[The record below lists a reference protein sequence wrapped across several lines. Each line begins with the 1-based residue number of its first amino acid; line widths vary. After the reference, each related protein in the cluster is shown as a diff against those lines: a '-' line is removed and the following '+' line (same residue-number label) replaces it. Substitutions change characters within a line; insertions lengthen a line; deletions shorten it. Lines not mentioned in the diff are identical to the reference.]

1 MSFCIE
7 LFCVVTL
14 QYQILVRIAI
24 AYFIIEK
31 KKAAP
36 QPWQAI
42 AQRFCS
48 IRSCRGDIVELK
60 KLAVQELYVLTELFD
75 YNNVEQMISECT
87 HDIQNGI
94 IDIFVLYDKDVL
106 IGELHVMYE
115 SDDENYAIR
124 GRRAYLFAFRVR
136 EDFQNKGYG
145 TYLLKTV
152 LTVLKEHGYCEFTV
166 GVEDDNFRAIHVYQ
180 ALGFDEILLRKQE
193 EYQGDA
199 YEYNLYLRR

>member
-48 IRSCRGDIVELK
+48 TGIYRLVPFLSK
-60 KLAVQELYVLTELFD
+60 FFFNA
-75 YNNVEQMISECT
+75 ISVGRI
-87 HDIQNGI
+87 DPIKGI
-94 IDIFVLYDKDVL
+94 
-106 IGELHVMYE
+106 
-115 SDDENYAIR
+115 S
-124 GRRAYLFAFRVR
+124 
-136 EDFQNKGYG
+136 
-145 TYLLKTV
+145 
-152 LTVLKEHGYCEFTV
+152 
-166 GVEDDNFRAIHVYQ
+166 
-180 ALGFDEILLRKQE
+180 
-193 EYQGDA
+193 
-199 YEYNLYLRR
+199 